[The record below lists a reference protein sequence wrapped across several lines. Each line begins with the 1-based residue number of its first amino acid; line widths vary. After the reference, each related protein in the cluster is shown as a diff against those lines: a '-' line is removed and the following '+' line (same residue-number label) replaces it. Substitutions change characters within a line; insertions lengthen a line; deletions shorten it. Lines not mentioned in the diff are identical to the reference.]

1 MTPSTSSAPCAAGTR
16 VAFQG
21 ELGAYSYEAL
31 RAFFGATADPVP
43 CRDFESV
50 GRSVLSGTVTYGL
63 LPIENSL
70 AGSVIPSYDV
80 LGSQPLDVVGEVV
93 WPIHHCLLALPGGG
107 IDRLHRV
114 LSHPVA
120 LAQCTRFFAGH
131 PGLEAVSHYDTAGAA
146 KAVAAGADPAQG
158 AIAGRLAGELYGLEV
173 LAAEIEDRSDN
184 QTRFLVVRP
193 QEVEGPPPSPAS
205 GEGASFRTSVLAET
219 PNTPG
224 ALVRLLLPFSEAGVN
239 LSKLESRPAE
249 EPWSY
254 RFFIDLDGAVQ
265 DAAVRG
271 ALEAAREHS
280 TKLRILGSY
289 ARWSGG

>member
-1 MTPSTSSAPCAAGTR
+1 MNPSNSSAPARHR

-31 RAFFGATADPVP
+31 RAFFGDTAEPVP
-43 CRDFESV
+43 CRDFDTV
-50 GRSVLSGTVTYGL
+50 GRNVLSGTVTFGL

-80 LGSQPLDVVGEVV
+80 LGSRDLEVVGEVV
-93 WPIHHCLLALPGGG
+93 SPIHHCLLALPGAGLG
-107 IDRLHRV
+107 RLRRV

-120 LAQCTRFFAGH
+120 LAQCTRFFGDH
-131 PGLEAVSHYDTAGAA
+131 PDLEAVSHYDTAGAA
-146 KAVAAGADPAQG
+146 KAVADGGDPSQG
-158 AIAGRLAGELYGLEV
+158 SIAGRLAGELYGLEI

-193 QEVEGPPPSPAS
+193 AGAEGPQPAWGS
-205 GEGASFRTSVLAET
+205 GAGERFRTSLLAET

-224 ALVRLLLPFSEAGVN
+224 ALVRLLLPFAEAGVN
-239 LSKLESRPAE
+239 LSKLESRPGD

-254 RFFIDLDGAVQ
+254 RFFMDLDGAVG
-265 DAAVRG
+265 DPAVQT
-271 ALEAAREHS
+271 AVEAAREQS
-280 TKLRILGSY
+280 TNLRILGSY
-289 ARWSGG
+289 PRWRRP